1 MKGSGNK
8 MSELHKRVYKRIAE
22 AGRKIAEYGGRET
35 YKSKAA
41 MKMHEG
47 GESAGKERR
56 EKAGY

>member
-8 MSELHKRVYKRIAE
+8 MSELQKRVYKRTAE
-22 AGRKIAEYGGRET
+22 AGRKITESGGRET

-41 MKMHEG
+41 MKKNER
-47 GESAGKERR
+47 GESSGKERR